1 MPARRSID
9 MSKKEKAGFKL
20 GKSEA
25 GMRPGALS
33 KVKGSSLHV
42 GAHEAAWK
50 QDSIFYAG
58 FEVSTQT

>member
-1 MPARRSID
+1 
-9 MSKKEKAGFKL
+9 MSKKDKAGFKV
-20 GKSEA
+20 GKSEE

-33 KVKGSSLHV
+33 KVKGSDLHV

>member
-1 MPARRSID
+1 